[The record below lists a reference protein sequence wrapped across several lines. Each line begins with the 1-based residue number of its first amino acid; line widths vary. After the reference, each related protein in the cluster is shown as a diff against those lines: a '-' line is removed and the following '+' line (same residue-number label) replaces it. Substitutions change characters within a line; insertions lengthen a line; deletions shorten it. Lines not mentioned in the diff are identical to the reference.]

1 MEKSFTNVY
10 ETCFW
15 GNNNNDTYMGSSGP
29 GSELQYNLDEYIP
42 FIKKWID
49 TNNIKSVVDLGC
61 GDFKC
66 GKYIYDDLNVEY
78 TGYDVYKK
86 IIDYHNTN
94 NTNEK
99 YNFIHL
105 DIFGDKEN
113 IKCAELC
120 ILKDVLQHWKL
131 QDIYRFLDYIIE
143 SKKFKYVLIC
153 NCCNQTHD
161 DVKLNTTGHW
171 RQLSCDY
178 LPLKKYK
185 PKKLLKF
192 KTKEISIININEVI
206 CDK

>member
-15 GNNNNDTYMGSSGP
+15 GSNNNDKYTGSSGP
-29 GSELQYNLDEYIP
+29 GSELEYNKDEYIP
-42 FIKKWID
+42 FIKNWID
-49 TNNIKSVVDLGC
+49 NNNIKSVVDLGC

-66 GKYIYDDLNVEY
+66 GKSIYDDLNVEY

-94 NTNEK
+94 HNDKK

-105 DIFGDKEN
+105 DILGDKEH
-113 IKCAELC
+113 IKCADLC

-131 QDIYRFLDYIIE
+131 QDIYTFLDYIIE
-143 SKKFKYVLIC
+143 NKKFKYVLIC
-153 NCCNQTHD
+153 NCCNQMTD
-161 DVKLNTTGHW
+161 DIELNTTGHW
-171 RQLSCDY
+171 RQLSCDC

-185 PKKLLKF
+185 PKKLLNF
-192 KTKEISIININEVI
+192 KTKEISIIYI
-206 CDK
+206 